1 MPTTVSTFGV
11 MPVAARPLT
20 TWRSSQPPPAP
31 IQCVTGFQIGSL
43 AFSISTGIIRHAAD
57 RLNTRKRGRAIKG
70 QLARPSCYESATSA
84 RFPSGRLSVWSRSCD
99 CRNILAANPLVE
111 IGEILVLQLPVF
123 RHLLV
128 ELFAQ

>member
-43 AFSISTGIIRHAAD
+43 AFAISTGIIRHAAC
-57 RLNTRKRGRAIKG
+57 LPQGAKKRPRNKG
-70 QLARPSCYESATSA
+70 ATCAALVLRIRDVSA
-84 RFPSGRLSVWSRSCD
+84 GRLRTRLRVEQELRSLEYPRC
-99 CRNILAANPLVE
+99 E
-111 IGEILVLQLPVF
+111 FGY
-123 RHLLV
+123 
-128 ELFAQ
+128 